1 LRHKNNTP
9 MKNVIQKVLLSTI
22 VAMPLIFA
30 SCGPKSASNG
40 SSDDDFALGADIS
53 WYTEYESRGHK
64 FYNFEGKEGDCSQV
78 MKDCGLNAVR
88 LRVWV
93 DPAGRPRPKWADE
106 FKEYKADSWCD
117 KNDLLVKCKRAKE
130 LGLDIMVDFH
140 YSDWWADPGH
150 QPVPHAWADHG
161 VEQLCQDVADH
172 TIEVLTLLKDNGIEP
187 KWVQIGNETSNGMI
201 WPVGHAAPDSC
212 ENYAK
217 LFIAGYDALKKVFPN
232 SIGIVH
238 LDNGWNPALYD
249 WNLGGLRKYGAK
261 WDMIGMSLY
270 PYWAHQSD
278 STRQADPTISD
289 CMENIRRVGEIYQC
303 PVMITEVG
311 FEVDESRPEVL
322 AEGKRQ
328 LLRVLR
334 ESKFETNGICRGVF
348 YWEPECR
355 PSQYRLGAFTED
367 GHPTIIMEAFSEMR

>member
-1 LRHKNNTP
+1 
-9 MKNVIQKVLLSTI
+9 MKNMFQKVLLSTV

-30 SCGPKSASNG
+30 SCGPKSVSNG

-64 FYNFEGKEGDCSQV
+64 FYNLEGKEGDCNQV

-238 LDNGWNPALYD
+238 LDNGWNPDLYD

-278 STRQADPTISD
+278 STRLADQTISD
-289 CMENIRRVGEIYQC
+289 CMDNIRRVGEIYQC

-328 LLRVLR
+328 LVRVLR
-334 ESKFETNGICRGVF
+334 ESKSETNGICRGVF

>member
-1 LRHKNNTP
+1 
-9 MKNVIQKVLLSTI
+9 MKTTNLLLAM
-22 VAMPLIFA
+22 AMPLLA
-30 SCGPKSASNG
+30 ACTQPQAAEA
-40 SSDDDFALGADIS
+40 DDDFALGADIS
-53 WYTEYESRGHK
+53 WYTQLETQGHK
-64 FYNFEGKEGDCSQV
+64 FYNLQGEEGDCNQV

-93 DPAGRPRPKWADE
+93 DPMARPKMEWE
-106 FKEYKADSWCD
+106 KERKVDSWCD
-117 KNDLLVKCKRAKE
+117 AQDLLVKCKRAKE
-130 LGLDIMVDFH
+130 VDLDIMVDFH

-150 QPVPHAWADHG
+150 QPTPAAWVGHDID
-161 VEQLCQDVADH
+161 QTCQDVAQH
-172 TIEVLTLLKDNGIEP
+172 TTDVLTLLKENDIEP

-201 WPVGHAAPDSC
+201 WPIGHAKPDSC
-212 ENYAK
+212 QNYAR
-217 LFIAGYDALKKVFPN
+217 LFTAGYEAMKAVFPN
-232 SIGIVH
+232 CIGIVH

-249 WNLGGLRKYGAK
+249 WNLGGLKANGAK

-278 STRQADPTISD
+278 STRLADPTITD
-289 CMENIRRVGEIYQC
+289 CIENIKRVGEIYQC

-311 FEVDESRPEVL
+311 FEVDESRPEVI
-322 AEGKRQ
+322 AEGRRQ

-334 ESKFETNGICRGVF
+334 EARTATNGICRGVI

-367 GHPTIIMEAFSEMR
+367 GHPTEIMEAWTQYDKE

>member
-1 LRHKNNTP
+1 MNTLT
-9 MKNVIQKVLLSTI
+9 KSIALSI
-22 VAMPLIFA
+22 VALPMMLA
-30 SCGPKSASNG
+30 SCNSKSAPAEPV
-40 SSDDDFALGADIS
+40 DDFALGADIS
-53 WYTEYESRGHK
+53 WYTEMETKGHK
-64 FYNFEGKEGDCSQV
+64 FYNQEGIEGDCNQV

-106 FKEYKADSWCD
+106 FPDYKADSWCD

-130 LGLDIMVDFH
+130 VGLDIMVDFH
-140 YSDWWADPGH
+140 YSDWWADPGK
-150 QPVPHAWADHG
+150 QPVPHEWADHN
-161 VEQLCQDVADH
+161 VDQICEDVAAH
-172 TIEVLTLLKDNGIEP
+172 TTEVLTLLKDNGIEP

-201 WPVGHAAPDSC
+201 WPLGHAAPDTC

-217 LFIAGYDALKKVFPN
+217 FFIAGYDALKKVFPKA
-232 SIGIVH
+232 IGIVH
-238 LDNGWNPALYD
+238 LDNGWKPELYD
-249 WNLGGLRKYGAK
+249 WNLGGLKKHGAK

-278 STRQADPTISD
+278 STRLADPTITD
-289 CMENIRRVGEIYQC
+289 CINNIKRVGEIYQC

-311 FEVDESRPEVL
+311 FEVDEKRPEVMVD
-322 AEGKRQ
+322 GKRQ

-334 ESKFETNGICRGVF
+334 EAKDSTNGICRGVF
-348 YWEPECR
+348 YWEPECK

-367 GHPTIIMEAFSEMR
+367 GHPTVIMDAWKEYKN

>member
-1 LRHKNNTP
+1 
-9 MKNVIQKVLLSTI
+9 
-22 VAMPLIFA
+22 
-30 SCGPKSASNG
+30 
-40 SSDDDFALGADIS
+40 
-53 WYTEYESRGHK
+53 
-64 FYNFEGKEGDCSQV
+64 
-78 MKDCGLNAVR
+78 
-88 LRVWV
+88 
-93 DPAGRPRPKWADE
+93 
-106 FKEYKADSWCD
+106 
-117 KNDLLVKCKRAKE
+117 
-130 LGLDIMVDFH
+130 MVDFH

-289 CMENIRRVGEIYQC
+289 CMDNIRRVGEIYQC

-334 ESKFETNGICRGVF
+334 ESKSETNGICRGVF